1 MKPYTVLL
9 LRPEHIAFGGS
20 EPDTYLAHV
29 TAASVTEAIL
39 AAQEEAYAADT
50 EGEDEE
56 DEDEFYDRSQD
67 YARIAVFEGHLRDL
81 GT

>member
-29 TAASVTEAIL
+29 TAASVSEAVL
-39 AAQEEAYAADT
+39 AAQEEAYAADW
-50 EGEDEE
+50 E

-67 YARIAVFEGHLRDL
+67 YARIAVFEGHLQDL